1 MKSDIPDKVVETLK
15 EIGMTHQQAGWNCH
29 GTYVLLHKALEKV
42 AVHKGIVFNEPTIL
56 ETNSEKKIVS
66 LLVTGKMGDKS
77 EWSIGEAAPSNNKN
91 SYPYAMAEK
100 RAKDRVIL
108 KLVGLHGDVYAEDEA
123 DAFKEAMPPEI
134 KGGTIDNGDAV
145 ERKGAIIKV
154 NKGVPDPYPTP
165 IEKSEDTPKSLQIKI
180 PKFTPEERR
189 ERHKEKVDDF
199 EHWCQQKKTQDQLDA
214 YYTDSE
220 STLDEMKQHN
230 PDLYEQ
236 ARKIF
241 LKYLT
246 KMEGRRNG

>member
-66 LLVTGKMGDKS
+66 LLVTGKMGDKL
-77 EWSIGEAAPSNNKN
+77 EWSIGEAAPSINKN

-123 DAFKEAMPPEI
+123 DAFKEVMPSDITGGTMDNGSNDI
-134 KGGTIDNGDAV
+134 KGSN
-145 ERKGAIIKV
+145 IKV
-154 NKGVPDPYPTP
+154 NNGVPEPYPTP
-165 IEKSEDTPKSLQIKI
+165 VKEEVKII
-180 PKFTPEERR
+180 PKPITQNRVLTTEERR
-189 ERHKEKVDDF
+189 ERHEEKIPDF
-199 EHWCQQKKTQDQLDA
+199 EHWCQQQRTKDQLDA
-214 YYTDSE
+214 YYNDSQ
-220 STLDEMKQHN
+220 STLNEIKEHN
-230 PDLYEQ
+230 PDLYKKAIQ
-236 ARKIF
+236 IF
-241 LKYLT
+241 VKYLDKFERKT
-246 KMEGRRNG
+246 NG

>member
-66 LLVTGKMGDKS
+66 LLVTGKMGDKL

-123 DAFKEAMPPEI
+123 DAFKEVMPSDITGGTMDNGSNDI
-134 KGGTIDNGDAV
+134 KGSN
-145 ERKGAIIKV
+145 IKV
-154 NKGVPDPYPTP
+154 NNGVPEPYPTP
-165 IEKSEDTPKSLQIKI
+165 VKEEVKMQEEKDV
-180 PKFTPEERR
+180 EELT
-189 ERHKEKVDDF
+189 
-199 EHWCQQKKTQDQLDA
+199 KTQVAKSKAQAQSKEPIGYKEVELPNGDIEMVPLFED
-214 YYTDSE
+214 DWE
-220 STLDEMKQHN
+220 DE
-230 PDLYEQ
+230 
-236 ARKIF
+236 
-241 LKYLT
+241 
-246 KMEGRRNG
+246 

>member
-134 KGGTIDNGDAV
+134 KGGTIDNGSDD
-145 ERKGAIIKV
+145 KQ
-154 NKGVPDPYPTP
+154 
-165 IEKSEDTPKSLQIKI
+165 TPKSLQIKI
-180 PKFTPEERR
+180 PKLTPEERR

-214 YYTDSE
+214 YYTDSQ

-236 ARKIF
+236 ARNIF

>member
-123 DAFKEAMPPEI
+123 DAFKEAMPSGI
-134 KGGTIDNGDAV
+134 KGGTMDNGS
-145 ERKGAIIKV
+145 E
-154 NKGVPDPYPTP
+154 
-165 IEKSEDTPKSLQIKI
+165 IEETPKSLQIKI
-180 PKFTPEERR
+180 PKLTSEERR
-189 ERHKEKVDDF
+189 ERHQRKVDDF

-214 YYTDSE
+214 YYTESQ

-236 ARKIF
+236 ARNIF